1 LTRVF
6 QEAGIQHAFF
16 HGRGGAI
23 GRGGG
28 PTNVAILAQP
38 PGSVNARIKLT
49 EQGEVIASRYATTPI
64 AHREIELV
72 AGATL
77 VSSVGL
83 LEQPSPER
91 LAGFESAMESI
102 AAISV
107 EAYQALVY
115 GDPDFVQFF
124 EESTPISEMANLQIG
139 SRPARRTQSHR
150 IEDLRAIP
158 WVFSWTQA
166 RYVFPGWYGVGTGL
180 EQGVEHFGQDFLK
193 QMMHEW
199 PFFSATIANAEMALA
214 KSDLG
219 IASRYAA
226 LVNDSEMRSRIWTR
240 IAREHEKATAQILL
254 LTDQPRIL
262 ERDPVL
268 RRSIDRRNPYVD
280 PISIAQ
286 VELLKRHRAT
296 GSSEETLR
304 AILRTINGVAGGL
317 KNTG

>member
-1 LTRVF
+1 MIETALSGHHHNAIQTYIISGAETPSDVLAVLLLMKETGLAETGGIGARLSIAPLFEQAAGLHHAPETIGRLLASSVYRNALQARGDAQEVMIGYSDSNKEMGFFGSAWALYRAQQRLTRVF
-6 QEAGIQHAFF
+6 QEAGIQHTFF

-158 WVFSWTQA
+158 WAFSWTQA

-180 EQGVEHFGQDFLK
+180 EHGVEHFGLDFLK
-193 QMMHEW
+193 Q
-199 PFFSATIANAEMALA
+199 SR
-214 KSDLG
+214 DL
-219 IASRYAA
+219 Y
-226 LVNDSEMRSRIWTR
+226 
-240 IAREHEKATAQILL
+240 
-254 LTDQPRIL
+254 
-262 ERDPVL
+262 
-268 RRSIDRRNPYVD
+268 
-280 PISIAQ
+280 PI
-286 VELLKRHRAT
+286 
-296 GSSEETLR
+296 
-304 AILRTINGVAGGL
+304 
-317 KNTG
+317 